1 MFFFLA
7 IIIAVAVY
15 MLKKHD
21 RNKMIWAGGAFVLS
35 ILFLPLV
42 LDQIGL
48 DVDKV
53 ATASAPE
60 EDTAI

>member
-53 ATASAPE
+53 ATAPAPE